1 MAENLKVTKYN
12 DGTDIPNIINAAEW
26 TSLTTGAW
34 AYYDNNEAN
43 NAKSGKLY
51 NWYAVSPTTNGN
63 KNICPTGWHVP
74 TDAEW
79 TVLTEY
85 LGGETVAGSK
95 MKEPGTTN
103 WPFANE
109 DANNSSLFTAVAGG
123 SRNYIGQYTGM
134 VDGTFWSSTLYGT
147 GGSAYIR
154 MLIPHSSYLTS
165 FNYSKMIGLS
175 VRCLKD

>member
-1 MAENLKVTKYN
+1 MVFSIFV
-12 DGTDIPNIINAAEW
+12 DIPNIINAAEW

-74 TDAEW
+74 TYADW

-85 LGGETVAGSK
+85 LGGVTVAGSK
-95 MKEPGTTN
+95 MKVPGNTN
-103 WPFANE
+103 WPFGNE
-109 DANNSSLFTAVAGG
+109 DANNSSLFSAIPGG
-123 SRNYIGQYTGM
+123 YRSNNGNYNYIGYNGYW
-134 VDGTFWSSTLYGT
+134 WSSTESNTYYAWIRALYNSNGNA
-147 GGSAYIR
+147 SRY
-154 MLIPHSSYLTS
+154 YD
-165 FNYSKMIGLS
+165 SKLNGLS
-175 VRCLKD
+175 VRCLRD